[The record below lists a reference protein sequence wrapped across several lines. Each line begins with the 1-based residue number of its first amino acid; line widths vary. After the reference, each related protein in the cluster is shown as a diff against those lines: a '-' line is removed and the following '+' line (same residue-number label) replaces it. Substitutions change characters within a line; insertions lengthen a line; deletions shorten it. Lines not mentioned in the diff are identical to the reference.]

1 MSPSKA
7 APLKVTQI
15 MLPHLVQSMVTV
27 LSVWMEDRRVRN
39 INNATIVIII
49 KRGGSE
55 SRKFRDEDYRVI
67 EVS

>member
-27 LSVWMEDRRVRN
+27 LSVWMEEKRVRS
-39 INNATIVIII
+39 IINATIIII
-49 KRGGSE
+49 IRGG
-55 SRKFRDEDYRVI
+55 V
-67 EVS
+67 